1 MPTGRHCVAR
11 DMGRHTTP
19 AVDSCLKTLPARG
32 IWGGTDDTRGGRGFC
47 SYNGGDGELRDM
59 QAVTITSRV
68 CPRAKSEQNIHRWE
82 GKGDEKSLTVSRSS
96 SSLLIYFSGLP
107 PPALIL

>member
-1 MPTGRHCVAR
+1 
-11 DMGRHTTP
+11 
-19 AVDSCLKTLPARG
+19 
-32 IWGGTDDTRGGRGFC
+32 
-47 SYNGGDGELRDM
+47 M

-107 PPALIL
+107 PPALILYTILQGLPADPKESF